1 MMAKLDSNKKKTK
14 NDADDNDQDNDGI
27 GSSITIQE
35 LQYNRH
41 CDNNNTTTTTTTNN
55 SSSSSNN
62 RSNNSD
68 DINVDVLMAEEMNQ
82 LSVQERESI
91 YNDIHGITNSGSY
104 SAGDC
109 IHHERNKY
117 TQLIEETPSL
127 LRDTFVQ
134 LNYELEQLRPT
145 APAFDRCQR
154 LYGSRTESETGRN
167 SSGNSNSNSNR
178 TSTQPGTYINT
189 ESFRLMFL
197 RCDYFDCVKAAKRMC
212 SFAEIMYELYGD
224 VGLQRRA
231 YLSDLSPY
239 EQKILRAGNSQIVP
253 GRDRSGTLFL
263 VCFCFCVSQW
273 RYK

>member
-1 MMAKLDSNKKKTK
+1 MAKLDSNKKRTK

-27 GSSITIQE
+27 GASITIQE

-41 CDNNNTTTTTTTNN
+41 CDNNNNNN
-55 SSSSSNN
+55 SSSNSNSHSN
-62 RSNNSD
+62 SNSNSRSNNSD
-68 DINVDVLMAEEMNQ
+68 NINVDVLMAEEMNQ

-127 LRDTFVQ
+127 LRETFVQ

-167 SSGNSNSNSNR
+167 SSGNSNSTSNR

-189 ESFRLMFL
+189 ESFRLTFL

-263 VCFCFCVSQW
+263 VCFCVCVCVSQ
-273 RYK
+273 